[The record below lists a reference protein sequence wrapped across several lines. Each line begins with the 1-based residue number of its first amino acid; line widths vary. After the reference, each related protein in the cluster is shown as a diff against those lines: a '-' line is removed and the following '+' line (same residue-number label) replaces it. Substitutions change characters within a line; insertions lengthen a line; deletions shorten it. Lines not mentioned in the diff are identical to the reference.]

1 MGNCDEVQ
9 ETNIVKP
16 WYTLPNTFCSL
27 SKHNLSSHLKKKK
40 VVYLASSVL
49 SCDTQVLHC
58 TRWHLRCGVW
68 PLQLCWVCRL
78 SCGFQN
84 TQASVVAE
92 GGLGCSIV
100 CGILVPQPGIQPMY
114 PALQGGSLTAG
125 PPGKSRSPH
134 FCDNLPLAFLYNFI
148 FHINFKIY
156 FLIKA
161 LWWFS
166 H

>member
-1 MGNCDEVQ
+1 MFIWLHQFLVVTHRFFIAPDGIFVVVCG
-9 ETNIVKP
+9 
-16 WYTLPNTFCSL
+16 
-27 SKHNLSSHLKKKK
+27 LSSCAGCVGSA
-40 VVYLASSVL
+40 VVA
-49 SCDTQVLHC
+49 
-58 TRWHLRCGVW
+58 
-68 PLQLCWVCRL
+68 
-78 SCGFQN
+78 CGFQN

-125 PPGKSRSPH
+125 PPGKPRSPH